1 MLTKLYWITRIS
13 GYVACL
19 GGNLLYLY
27 HQPDAAPGI
36 RNAGLACVG
45 FGFVAF
51 FISYAI
57 RAWLRFGFGRKPSDE
72 EAP

>member
-19 GGNLLYLY
+19 GGILVYLY
-27 HQPDAAPGI
+27 HQADADPGI
-36 RNAGLACVG
+36 RNAGLSCVG

-57 RAWLRFGFGRKPSDE
+57 RAWLRFGPDRKAQE
-72 EAP
+72 E